1 MTWYPG
7 ADRPGTELEPGVRVE
22 RRNVLLAAFAAPLA
36 LAPRV
41 EDDDPPGFEGFLDL
55 AAKAARPLMGPE
67 VGNEDAYLY
76 SLASHL
82 ATVTELPADGFGEID
97 DGLRFARDGERS
109 AGDAE
114 HQRIRAI
121 QIGFAPGAA
130 IPIHDHL
137 EYNGLILCLDGEMRC
152 RNFDVVEEKDGGE
165 VVLRE
170 TVDALL
176 TPGRFST
183 LSTTRDNL
191 HELVAGPNGCR
202 VLDVFTYFTERA
214 TSRYLKFAG
223 EAPLDAARKTFAARW
238 S

>member
-36 LAPRV
+36 VLPRGA
-41 EDDDPPGFEGFLDL
+41 DDDLPGFEGFLDL
-55 AAKAARPLMGPE
+55 AAKAARPLMGSE
-67 VGNEDAYLY
+67 IGNEDAYLY
-76 SLASHL
+76 RLASHL
-82 ATVTELPADGFGEID
+82 ATVDELPGDGFGEID
-97 DGLRFARDGERS
+97 QGVRFARDGERS
-109 AGDAE
+109 AGEAR

-121 QIGFAPGAA
+121 QIGFAPGAS

-137 EYNGLILCLDGEMRC
+137 DYNGLILCLEGEMRC
-152 RNFDVVEEKDGGE
+152 RNFDVVEEQAGGE
-165 VVLRE
+165 VVVRE

-183 LSTTRDNL
+183 LTTTRDNL
-191 HELVAGPNGCR
+191 HELVAGPTGCR
-202 VLDVFTYFTERA
+202 VLDIFTYFTERA
-214 TSRYLKFAG
+214 TSRYLTFEG